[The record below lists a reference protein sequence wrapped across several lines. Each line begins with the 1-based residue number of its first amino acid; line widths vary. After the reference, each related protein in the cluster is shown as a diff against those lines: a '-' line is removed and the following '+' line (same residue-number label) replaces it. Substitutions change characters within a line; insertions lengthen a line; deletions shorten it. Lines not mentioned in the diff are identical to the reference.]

1 MAITFE
7 TEPQRATYERVA
19 TILRDEF
26 GKQATPHPE
35 RPLFMLR
42 TGSAM
47 TQVHVDRIGDAASVV
62 RALSWVVTGAEQSG
76 ELHKFLLEANL
87 SVRFG
92 AFAIDGAGDIMFT
105 HAIVGEGL
113 TSDALMFT
121 VVGVAQIADEYDD
134 LIVQRFGGQ
143 RSSDR
148 A

>member
-1 MAITFE
+1 MSIAFE
-7 TEPQRATYERVA
+7 TDPQRATYERVA
-19 TILRDEF
+19 TMLRDEF
-26 GKQATPHPE
+26 GKQASPHSE
-35 RPLFMLR
+35 RPVFMLR

-47 TQVHVDRIGDAASVV
+47 TQVHVDRIGDQASVV
-62 RALSWVVTGAEQSG
+62 RALSWVVTGAEQSP

-92 AFAIDGAGDIMFT
+92 AFAVDQAGDIAFT

-113 TSDALMFT
+113 TTDALMFS

-143 RSSDR
+143 RASER
-148 A
+148 G